1 MNPRSE
7 PKMPTPELTKQLQQ
21 AGLPML
27 VTNELLSI
35 WQEGS
40 PAKFKKLVDEGK
52 LMAKLKSLKP
62 ALMLANEY
70 RNDPQMMHVSLS
82 EKMQMAELPLTL

>member
-1 MNPRSE
+1 MQSSAIFP
-7 PKMPTPELTKQLQQ
+7 PEQLMA
-21 AGLPML
+21 AGLPLM
-27 VTNELLSI
+27 VTHELMSI

-40 PAKFKKLVDEGK
+40 PTKFKKLMDEGK
-52 LMAKLKSLKP
+52 LLAKLKSLKL
-62 ALMLANEY
+62 ALRLANEY